1 MSTKQINQKVIRWSK
16 NNSLYRKHD
25 MPARIKKHLGD
36 NRISWKNKRDSM
48 AISYYIS
55 SRLLLNPDEIV
66 ISIKKNKK
74 IAILWR
80 DRWTEYLC

>member
-1 MSTKQINQKVIRWSK
+1 
-16 NNSLYRKHD
+16 

-48 AISYYIS
+48 AISYYVS
-55 SRLLLNPDEIV
+55 SGLLNPDETV